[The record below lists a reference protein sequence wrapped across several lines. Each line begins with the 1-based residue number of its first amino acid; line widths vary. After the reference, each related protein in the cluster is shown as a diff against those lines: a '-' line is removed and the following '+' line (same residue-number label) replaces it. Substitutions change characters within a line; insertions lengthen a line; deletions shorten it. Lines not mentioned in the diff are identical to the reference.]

1 MNLKTLDSL
10 FNNKTFT
17 TVVSLTLAL
26 YAGLAAPA
34 LPDSIVYFFDSIVGK
49 LLFLFLIGFVAS
61 RNIQVALMI
70 ALAFLITLYIAN
82 KRATE
87 KFLNY
92 GYIENFYDSQH
103 GEHLKKVVCDWA
115 QSLNESSTPKKE
127 EIIAKTVKEIITQNG
142 EMLLKGNKEISL
154 EKAKELVEAPEMKDK
169 KVSELCKQEAAKK
182 EEKPATSAAPSQE
195 SVGQALGNLVD
206 TIAGKKPEDH
216 FANYEHFDVLPADNL
231 EGASDKMYAPVDF

>member
-61 RNIQVALMI
+61 RNVQVALMI

-92 GYIENFYDSQH
+92 GYIENFYDSEHSQ
-103 GEHLKKVVCDWA
+103 HLKKVVCDWA
-115 QSLNESSTPKKE
+115 NSLSETSTPKKE
-127 EIIAKTVKEIITQNG
+127 EVMTKTVKEIITQNG
-142 EMLLKGNKEISL
+142 EMLLKGNKDITM
-154 EKAKELVEAPEMKDK
+154 EKAKELVESPEMKDK
-169 KVSELCKQEAAKK
+169 KVSELCKQEEAKK
-182 EEKPATSAAPSQE
+182 ESKPATAVAPSQE

-206 TIAGKKPEDH
+206 TIAGQGEK
-216 FANYEHFDVLPADNL
+216 FMNYEHFDVLPADNL

>member
-61 RNIQVALMI
+61 RNVQVALMI

-92 GYIENFYDSQH
+92 GYIENFYDSHQSDS
-103 GEHLKKVVCDWA
+103 LKKIVCDWA
-115 QSLNESSTPKKE
+115 NSLSETSTPKKE
-127 EIIAKTVKEIITQNG
+127 EVMAKTVKEIITQNG
-142 EMLLKGNKEISL
+142 EMLLKGNKDITM

-169 KVSELCKQEAAKK
+169 KVSELCKQQEAKK
-182 EEKPATSAAPSQE
+182 ESKPTAVAPSQE

-206 TIAGKKPEDH
+206 TIAGKNGETQQ
-216 FANYEHFDVLPADNL
+216 FTNYEHFDVLPADNL

>member
-61 RNIQVALMI
+61 RNVQVALMI
-70 ALAFLITLYIAN
+70 ALAFLITLYVAN

-92 GYIENFYDSQH
+92 GYIENFYDSEH
-103 GEHLKKVVCDWA
+103 SEHLKKVVCDWA
-115 QSLNESSTPKKE
+115 NSLNETSTPKKE
-127 EIIAKTVKEIITQNG
+127 EVMGKTVKEIITQNG
-142 EMLLKGNKEISL
+142 EMLLKGNKDISL
-154 EKAKELVEAPEMKDK
+154 EKAKELVESPEMKDK
-169 KVSELCKQEAAKK
+169 KVSELCKQEAAK
-182 EEKPATSAAPSQE
+182 PAAVAPSQE

-206 TIAGKKPEDH
+206 TIAGTGTQGEKFMD
-216 FANYEHFDVLPADNL
+216 YEHFDVLPADNL